1 MSQKIKIE
9 RLQRRLLQLEPLE
22 FIGVVRLLGIG
33 LMEGE
38 EPKLFEQM
46 YADVLEKYGKLSRR
60 QRQNFDQI
68 LKAATQK
75 KDDSNDKES
84 K

>member
-1 MSQKIKIE
+1 
-9 RLQRRLLQLEPLE
+9 
-22 FIGVVRLLGIG
+22 
-33 LMEGE
+33 MEGE

>member
-1 MSQKIKIE
+1 MSQKVKIE

-46 YADVLEKYGKLSRR
+46 YGEVLEKYGKLSRR
-60 QRQNFDQI
+60 QRQNFDRI
-68 LKAATQK
+68 LSAATQK